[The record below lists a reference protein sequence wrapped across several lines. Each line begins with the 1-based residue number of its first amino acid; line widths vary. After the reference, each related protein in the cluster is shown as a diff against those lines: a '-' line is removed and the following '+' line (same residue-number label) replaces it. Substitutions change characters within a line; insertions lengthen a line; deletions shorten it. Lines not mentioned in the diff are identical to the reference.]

1 MINTNYANLKNNYLF
16 STVAEKVRVYSEAH
30 PQADIIK
37 LGIGDVTKPLAKTVI
52 QALHDAVD
60 ENAKAETF
68 MGYGPEQG
76 YAFLRE
82 ALADYYGKL
91 GADIDADEVFVS
103 DGAKSDIANILD
115 IFSKDCHVVI
125 PDPVYPVYLDTNV
138 MDGRKVSFLNAN
150 EGNNFLPMPEDL
162 GTDEKVDILYLC
174 SPNNPTGACYNKDQ
188 LQTWV
193 DFANAQGAVIFF
205 DSAYEVFA
213 SGTDLPRTIFAIPG
227 ARTCAIEIASLS
239 KTAGFTGTRCS
250 YTVVPKELVRDGQSL
265 KDMWFR
271 RQSTKFNGTPYIVQK
286 AAAAVFTEEGY
297 AEIMENI
304 QGYKENAKIIADT
317 LDELGIYYT
326 GGHYSPYV
334 WLKCPNN
341 MSSWEFFDFLL
352 EKAQVVGTPGEGF
365 GKNGEGFFRL
375 TAFNT
380 PERTREAMERL
391 KEILKK

>member
-193 DFANAQGAVIFF
+193 DFANAQSAVIFF

-391 KEILKK
+391 KEILK

>member
-16 STVAEKVRVYSEAH
+16 STVAEKVRVYSEAY

-391 KEILKK
+391 KEILK

>member
-150 EGNNFLPMPEDL
+150 EGNNFLPMPDDL

-174 SPNNPTGACYNKDQ
+174 SPNNPTGACYNKEQ

-286 AAAAVFTEEGY
+286 AAEAVFTEEGY

-304 QGYKENAKIIADT
+304 AGYKENAKIIADT

-334 WLKCPNN
+334 WLKCPNG

-391 KEILKK
+391 KEILK

>member
-16 STVAEKVRVYSEAH
+16 STVAEKVRAYSEAH
-30 PQADIIK
+30 PDANVIK
-37 LGIGDVTKPLAKTVI
+37 LGIGDVTKPLVKSVVD
-52 QALHDAVD
+52 ALHAAVD

-76 YAFLRE
+76 YGFLRE
-82 ALADYYGKL
+82 ALADYYAKL
-91 GADIDADEVFVS
+91 GANVDADEVFVS

-115 IFSKDCHVVI
+115 IFDKNCHVVI

-150 EGNNFLPMPEDL
+150 EGNDFLPMPEDL
-162 GTDEKVDILYLC
+162 ESDEKADIIYLC
-174 SPNNPTGACYNKDQ
+174 SPNNPTGACYNKEQ
-188 LQTWV
+188 LKVWV
-193 DFANAQGAVIFF
+193 DYANEQNAVIFF

-250 YTVVPKELVRDGQSL
+250 YTVVPKDLVRDGQSL

-304 QGYKENAKIIADT
+304 QGYKENAKIITDA

-326 GGHYSPYV
+326 GGHFSPYV

-341 MSSWEFFDFLL
+341 MSSWEFFDFFL

-391 KEILKK
+391 KAILK

>member
-391 KEILKK
+391 KDILK

>member
-174 SPNNPTGACYNKDQ
+174 SPNNPTGACYNKEQ

-227 ARTCAIEIASLS
+227 ARTCAIESASLS

-304 QGYKENAKIIADT
+304 QGYKKNAKIIADT

-391 KEILKK
+391 KEILK

>member
-341 MSSWEFFDFLL
+341 MSSWEFFDFFL

-391 KEILKK
+391 KEILK

>member
-162 GTDEKVDILYLC
+162 DTDEKVDILYLC
-174 SPNNPTGACYNKDQ
+174 SPNNPTGACYNKEQ

-193 DFANAQGAVIFF
+193 DLANAQGAVIFF

-213 SGTDLPRTIFAIPG
+213 SGTDLTRTIFAIPG

-391 KEILKK
+391 KEILK

>member
-16 STVAEKVRVYSEAH
+16 STVAEKVRAYSEAH
-30 PQADIIK
+30 PDADVIK
-37 LGIGDVTKPLAKTVI
+37 LGIGDVTKPLVKSVVD
-52 QALHDAVD
+52 ALHAAVD
-60 ENAKAETF
+60 ANAKAETF

-76 YAFLRE
+76 YGFLRE
-82 ALADYYGKL
+82 ALADYYAKL
-91 GADIDADEVFVS
+91 GANVDADEVFVS

-115 IFSKDCHVVI
+115 IFDKNCHVVI

-150 EGNNFLPMPEDL
+150 EGNDFLPMPEDL
-162 GTDEKVDILYLC
+162 ESDEKADIIYLC
-174 SPNNPTGACYNKDQ
+174 SPNNPTGACYNKEQ
-188 LQTWV
+188 LKVWV
-193 DFANAQGAVIFF
+193 DYANEQNAVIFF

-250 YTVVPKELVRDGQSL
+250 YTVVPKDLVRDGQSL

-286 AAAAVFTEEGY
+286 AAVAVFTEEGY

-304 QGYKENAKIIADT
+304 QGYKENAKIITDA

-326 GGHYSPYV
+326 GGHFSPYV

-341 MSSWEFFDFLL
+341 MSSWEFFDFFL

-391 KEILKK
+391 KAILK

>member
-174 SPNNPTGACYNKDQ
+174 SPNNPTGACYNKEQ

-193 DFANAQGAVIFF
+193 DFANAQGAVLFF

-391 KEILKK
+391 KEILK

>member
-150 EGNNFLPMPEDL
+150 EGNNFLPMLEDL

-174 SPNNPTGACYNKDQ
+174 SPNNPTGACYNKEQ

-391 KEILKK
+391 KEILK

>member
-250 YTVVPKELVRDGQSL
+250 YTVVPKELVREGQSL

-391 KEILKK
+391 KEILK

>member
-341 MSSWEFFDFLL
+341 TSSWEFFDFLL

-391 KEILKK
+391 KEILK

>member
-37 LGIGDVTKPLAKTVI
+37 LGIGDVTKPLAKNVI

-91 GADIDADEVFVS
+91 GADINADEVFVS

-391 KEILKK
+391 KEILK

>member
-16 STVAEKVRVYSEAH
+16 STVAEKVRAYSEAH
-30 PQADIIK
+30 PDADVIK
-37 LGIGDVTKPLAKTVI
+37 LGIGDVTKPLVKSVVD
-52 QALHDAVD
+52 ALHAAVD

-76 YAFLRE
+76 YGFLRE
-82 ALADYYGKL
+82 ALADYYAKL
-91 GADIDADEVFVS
+91 GANVDADEVFVS

-115 IFSKDCHVVI
+115 IFDKNCHVVI

-150 EGNNFLPMPEDL
+150 EGNDFLPMPEDL
-162 GTDEKVDILYLC
+162 ESDEKADIIYLC
-174 SPNNPTGACYNKDQ
+174 SPNNPTGACYNKEQ
-188 LQTWV
+188 LKVWV
-193 DFANAQGAVIFF
+193 DYANEQNAVIFF

-250 YTVVPKELVRDGQSL
+250 YTVVPKDLVRDGQSL

-286 AAAAVFTEEGY
+286 AATAVFTEEGY

-304 QGYKENAKIIADT
+304 QGYKENAKIITDA

-326 GGHYSPYV
+326 GGHFSPYV

-341 MSSWEFFDFLL
+341 MSSWEFFDFFL

-391 KEILKK
+391 KAILK

>member
-174 SPNNPTGACYNKDQ
+174 SPNNPTGACYNKEQ

-227 ARTCAIEIASLS
+227 AHTCAIEIASLS

-391 KEILKK
+391 KEILK

>member
-286 AAAAVFTEEGY
+286 AAAAVFTEKGY

-391 KEILKK
+391 KEILK

>member
-162 GTDEKVDILYLC
+162 DTDEKVDILYLC

-193 DFANAQGAVIFF
+193 DFANAHGAVIFF

-391 KEILKK
+391 KEILK

>member
-103 DGAKSDIANILD
+103 DGAKSDITNILD

-174 SPNNPTGACYNKDQ
+174 SPNNPTGACYNKEQ

-391 KEILKK
+391 KEILK

>member
-174 SPNNPTGACYNKDQ
+174 SPNNPTGACYNKEQ

-304 QGYKENAKIIADT
+304 QGYKKNAKIIADT

-391 KEILKK
+391 KEILK

>member
-174 SPNNPTGACYNKDQ
+174 SPNNPTGAFYNKEQ

-391 KEILKK
+391 KEILK

>member
-162 GTDEKVDILYLC
+162 DTDEKVDILYLC
-174 SPNNPTGACYNKDQ
+174 SPNNPTGACYNKEQ

-286 AAAAVFTEEGY
+286 AAEAVFTEEGY

-304 QGYKENAKIIADT
+304 AGYKENAKIIADT

-334 WLKCPNN
+334 WLKCPNG

-391 KEILKK
+391 KEILK

>member
-52 QALHDAVD
+52 QALHDSVD

-286 AAAAVFTEEGY
+286 AAAAVFTEDGY

-391 KEILKK
+391 KEILK

>member
-174 SPNNPTGACYNKDQ
+174 SPNNPTGACYNKEQ

-304 QGYKENAKIIADT
+304 KGYKENAKIIADT

-391 KEILKK
+391 KEFLK

>member
-30 PQADIIK
+30 PEADIIK
-37 LGIGDVTKPLAKTVI
+37 LGIGDVTKPLVKSVI
-52 QALHDAVD
+52 DALHAAVD
-60 ENAKAETF
+60 ENAKADTF

-76 YAFLRE
+76 YGFLRE
-82 ALADYYGKL
+82 AIADYYGKL
-91 GADIDADEVFVS
+91 GATIDADEVFVS

-115 IFSKDCHVVI
+115 IFDKNCHVVI

-150 EGNNFLPMPEDL
+150 ENNDFLPMPEDL
-162 GTDEKVDILYLC
+162 EIAEKADIIYLC
-174 SPNNPTGACYNKDQ
+174 SPNNPTGACYNMEQ
-188 LQTWV
+188 LQAWV
-193 DFANAQGAVIFF
+193 DFANAQNAVIFF

-213 SGTDLPRTIFAIPG
+213 HDTGLPRTIFAVPG
-227 ARTCAIEIASLS
+227 AKTCAIEIASLS

-286 AAAAVFTEEGY
+286 AAEAVFTEKGY
-297 AEIMENI
+297 AEIMDNI
-304 QGYKENAKIIADT
+304 KGYQANAKIITDT

-334 WLKCPNN
+334 WLKCPNG

-380 PERTREAMERL
+380 PERTREAMDRL
-391 KEILKK
+391 KTILS

>member
-162 GTDEKVDILYLC
+162 DADEKVDILYLC
-174 SPNNPTGACYNKDQ
+174 SPNNPTGACYNKEQ

-391 KEILKK
+391 KEILK

>member
-16 STVAEKVRVYSEAH
+16 STVAEKVRAYSEAH
-30 PQADIIK
+30 PDADVIK
-37 LGIGDVTKPLAKTVI
+37 LGIGDVTKPLVKSVVD
-52 QALHDAVD
+52 ALHAAVD

-76 YAFLRE
+76 YGFLRE
-82 ALADYYGKL
+82 ALADYYAKL
-91 GADIDADEVFVS
+91 GANVDADEVFVS

-115 IFSKDCHVVI
+115 IFNKNCHVVI

-150 EGNNFLPMPEDL
+150 EGNDFLPMPEDL
-162 GTDEKVDILYLC
+162 ESDEKADIIYLC
-174 SPNNPTGACYNKDQ
+174 SPNNPTGACYNKEQ
-188 LQTWV
+188 LKVWV
-193 DFANAQGAVIFF
+193 DYANEQNAVIFF

-250 YTVVPKELVRDGQSL
+250 YTVVPKDLVRDGQSL

-286 AAAAVFTEEGY
+286 AAVAVFTEEGY

-304 QGYKENAKIIADT
+304 QGYKENAKIITDA

-326 GGHYSPYV
+326 GGHFSPYV

-341 MSSWEFFDFLL
+341 MSSWEFFDFFL

-391 KEILKK
+391 KAILK

>member
-174 SPNNPTGACYNKDQ
+174 SPNNPTGACYNKEQ

-227 ARTCAIEIASLS
+227 AHTCAIEIASLS

-265 KDMWFR
+265 KGMWFR

-391 KEILKK
+391 KEILK

>member
-250 YTVVPKELVRDGQSL
+250 YTVVPKELVRDDQSL

-286 AAAAVFTEEGY
+286 AAEAVFTEEGY

-391 KEILKK
+391 KEILK

>member
-174 SPNNPTGACYNKDQ
+174 SPNNPTGACYNKEQ

-334 WLKCPNN
+334 GLKCPNN

-391 KEILKK
+391 KEILK

>member
-297 AEIMENI
+297 AGIMENI

-391 KEILKK
+391 KKILK

>member
-174 SPNNPTGACYNKDQ
+174 SPNNPTGACYNKEQ

-297 AEIMENI
+297 AEIMLNI

-391 KEILKK
+391 KEILK

>member
-16 STVAEKVRVYSEAH
+16 STVAEKVRAYSEAH

-174 SPNNPTGACYNKDQ
+174 SPNNPTGACYNKEQ

-391 KEILKK
+391 KEILK

>member
-82 ALADYYGKL
+82 ALADYYSKL

-103 DGAKSDIANILD
+103 NGAKSDIANILD

-162 GTDEKVDILYLC
+162 DTDEKVDILYLC
-174 SPNNPTGACYNKDQ
+174 SPNNPTGACYNKEQ

-391 KEILKK
+391 KEILK